1 MNPLRKTL
9 SVLLVTSLVLQP
21 IALHMPVASAST
33 AAPRPPTNI
42 TAKDIDI
49 FMQKLLDP
57 NLSDIQKR
65 RLTAVIFVNQD
76 IYRNAVMM
84 GEYGLK
90 AKSPQVDAFLQWK
103 TKMQIEVAERMNQMH
118 RNLTGENLKAPIV
131 PFAYN
136 NILSDD
142 DIITG
147 SGPIGKTME
156 KLYVDSLD
164 QIIRERAGRPMTA
177 ADRHRVDV
185 NGLAWDMT
193 QKGALDNYWHKEKYV
208 NPQSGFA
215 NQKKLI
221 EAGDK
226 VQVISFDENGK
237 AVMLK
242 GEEAKK
248 AILSLSVD
256 KPLDIGGMNMEQGTG
271 SMSDYFRMAD
281 IHQVKFGGT
290 ISPEQVAQFI
300 RNQKYT
306 QRVVGDFLDV
316 LKKDLEAR
324 EKAGKLGPEYE
335 QLKAE
340 YEKTKAEF
348 DAFITTSAEL
358 RSQTTARAV
367 AEILQRDY
375 KIKILNADGTVDFDM
390 LKKAMQIHQQKQL
403 GKAMPRMIAV
413 VSQTE
418 AFRIADW
425 VRKQPKN
432 SAGRNLLRKQLALTY
447 APFPKE
453 QMRTIMESLERLGI
467 PPEELDWIAK
477 VITNDAEQIRNYA
490 KMMKMP
496 TEELVKHLKIEGD
509 NLAIVDLLEATDPE
523 VKALVE
529 SLKKRAGGSKF
540 QAFLRSKTAK
550 ALNLDVMLGD
560 EATKGQKFMLYSMIL
575 LALSRAYMASERN
588 DEAMKK
594 MGMALFEMIPFTSA
608 VLRLSELEYKEAFRE
623 LAMDIFPPLALAHIA
638 GMFLG
643 FAGGVAKSLYTE
655 NAWEGLVNNALRDL
669 TDDDFAKTEMGYY
682 RLKDRES
689 YLRYLEEVQ
698 DGFGK
703 VVKLASLMTPE
714 VDAMMSRHP
723 QAQINEQALHTI
735 KWFDGDIDFMGL
747 RNSLAASYKL
757 DQIKARVWEKGDPRA
772 EAGPTERVAAKI
784 ILDNLA
790 IRAELY
796 TVVLES
802 FIDRIEKAYNEKKKD
817 EEDQDAAAILA
828 QALQALERMNN
839 EAPQAIKDNAWAKE
853 KLDTEYERVTTFIK
867 GYKPKKKQPLMEL
880 RKEMQ
885 TLIDEFSAFMKR
897 LAWAVELYA
906 EKQSIDVA
914 AVAFGGEK
922 STQTTKEVLVSDPFR
937 LGITARV
944 LKKRENLT
952 WTAFYY
958 ALDQEAGDIRLLG
971 QAEINKGQTEWSGDF
986 FLVKEGVRSTEV
998 TIDRNKLKPLFEKEG
1013 DYTIYPVLAYGAW
1026 GGDPMHAVGYT
1037 ALEDPSEFPQFF
1049 ATDRIAYLGAP
1060 LTLTI
1065 RRPKVMLRF
1074 PPVVYRNDKAKAKV
1088 HLDMPAYASI
1098 YGTQAT
1104 FRIAPPIG
1112 AKVPQMNP
1120 DKLETISLDEKQPSE
1135 SLLEIEE
1142 EADEGN
1148 YLLEVRVRLAGLP
1161 DDAQPMPHLKSFE
1174 YTHDLN
1180 PELSDDINV
1189 LLASI
1194 KALEN
1199 RSSKTTEKIQTEAD
1213 GFLKSADAAIKDLE
1227 AAGRDV
1233 EEIEKAATVLEPILK
1248 GVPIAVKDM
1257 EGWVKDAGNAGTVI
1271 EKAHDSAEQHAL
1283 KVCETAKTMK
1293 DVKEIGKLRDL
1304 INRARTE
1311 KAAFEADWSAFER
1324 EFMKLKAVNI
1334 SAQSAATD
1342 IGTAMERYK
1351 KTSWETGSLTAA
1363 VAKAKELVTNSEQL
1377 ASSLESQAGDLTFV
1391 EESAGAIADKAR
1403 GVVKALKDP
1412 QQQKGAQPILDQ
1424 IEGSYKVIQGHATKS
1439 KGRPGEVK
1447 AKQSALNDVP
1457 GKLGKRIDTAVARVD
1472 AIKALAPDEKAATA
1486 AVEQARNIQA
1496 AYDTATAYGP
1506 AMVELGKNCESCGKG
1521 AEEKLIDAHNSPGQQ
1536 PTDKTAAPDCS
1547 AFPGTEPR
1555 QHPGTG
1561 QTYCACLNGGEWNA
1575 SNHQCTEPSSTT
1587 EAGCPQGYEWNN
1599 AHTTC
1604 RVAAAAQVAQA
1615 NCGNIAGSSA
1625 GWDAA
1630 NERPWCY
1637 CPSGQQVNAAGTA
1650 CEDNSA
1656 AQVAAANCRVYPGT
1670 SAQWDPV
1677 SKSVQC
1683 VCPSGQQWDGR
1694 QCVMTYEAAQTYC
1707 NQWPGS
1713 TAQSNGVGGYTCQC
1727 ASGTQW
1733 DQTQGRCA
1741 EIQQATPQVDCS
1753 QWPGTQLQTNPWNS
1767 RVDCVCPDGQSW
1779 DQNRYLCVGA
1789 NQQTGGPQPGEI
1801 DCSGWPGTSPVLNP
1815 YSGMYQCL
1823 CPDGVTWDVNSRSCG
1838 SSAGQ
1843 QQGGGD
1849 AQGQQQF
1856 PAGGNMPG
1864 QGGPGGNVPG
1874 SGSGGGGGFGG
1885 AACPDGTMG
1894 LLGVCGDTAGSRR

>member
-1 MNPLRKTL
+1 MNRILRRTL
-9 SVLLVTSLVLQP
+9 SLFLAASLALQPLVLHAP
-21 IALHMPVASAST
+21 AVLASPAASP
-33 AAPRPPTNI
+33 AANI
-42 TAKDIDI
+42 TALDIDN
-49 FMQKLLDP
+49 FMRKLLDP
-57 NLSDIQKR
+57 NISDLEKKR
-65 RLTAVIFVNQD
+65 ITAIIFVNQD
-76 IYRNAVMM
+76 IYRNAVTL
-84 GEYGLK
+84 EQFGLK

-164 QIIRERAGRPMTA
+164 QIIRERAGRPMTV

-193 QKGALDNYWHKEKYV
+193 QEGALDNYWHKEKYI

-248 AILSLSVD
+248 AIMSLSVD
-256 KPLDIGGMNMEQGTG
+256 RPLDIGGMNLEQGTG

-290 ISPEQVAQFI
+290 VSPEQIAQFI

-306 QRVVGDFLDV
+306 QRVVGDFLEV

-324 EKAGKLGPEYE
+324 EKSGKLGSDYE

-348 DAFITTSAEL
+348 DAFINTSAEI

-367 AEILQRDY
+367 AEILQRNY
-375 KIKILNADGTVDFDM
+375 KIKILNADGTVDFDL

-403 GKAMPRMIAV
+403 TKAMPKMIAV

-447 APFPKE
+447 APFPKD
-453 QMRTIMESLERLGI
+453 QMRTIIESLERLGI
-467 PPEELDWIAK
+467 PPEDLDWITK
-477 VITNDAEQIRNYA
+477 VIANDAEQIRGYA

-529 SLKKRAGGSKF
+529 SLKKRAGGTKF

-588 DEAMKK
+588 DEAMTK

-608 VLRLSELEYKEAFRE
+608 VLRFSELEYKEAFKQ

-643 FAGGVAKSLYTE
+643 FASGVAKSLYTE

-669 TDDDFAKTEMGYY
+669 TDADFEKTEMGYY
-682 RLKDRES
+682 RLKDRDS

-698 DGFGK
+698 DGFGR
-703 VVKLASLMTPE
+703 VVKLASLMAPE

-723 QAQINEQALHTI
+723 QAQINEQALYTI
-735 KWFDGDIDFMGL
+735 KWFDGDLDFMGL

-757 DQIKARVWEKGDPRA
+757 DQIKARVWEKADPRA
-772 EAGPTERVAAKI
+772 EASPTERVAAKI

-796 TVVLES
+796 TVVLEN
-802 FIDRIEKAYNEKKKD
+802 FIDRIEKAYNAKKKD

-828 QALQALERMNN
+828 QALAALERMNKG
-839 EAPQAIKDNAWAKE
+839 APQVIKDNPWAKQ
-853 KLDTEYERVTTFIK
+853 KLDTEYERITQFVK
-867 GYKPKKKQPLMEL
+867 GYKVKKKQPLMEL

-885 TLIDEFSAFMKR
+885 GLIDEFGTFIKR

-922 STQTTKEVLVSDPFR
+922 STQKTKDVLLTDPFR
-937 LGITARV
+937 LGLTARV
-944 LKKRENLT
+944 LKKRESLA
-952 WTAFYY
+952 WTVFYY
-958 ALDQEAGDIRLLG
+958 ALEQEGGDIKLLG
-971 QAEINKGQTEWSGDF
+971 KAEINKGQTESSGDF
-986 FLVKEGVRSTEV
+986 FLIKEGTHSTEV
-998 TIDRNKLKPLFEKEG
+998 TIDRGKLKPLFEKEG
-1013 DYTIYPVLAYGAW
+1013 DAVIFPVLAYGNW
-1026 GGDPMHAVGYT
+1026 GGDPMHMVGYA

-1049 ATDRIAYLGAP
+1049 ATDRIAYLGAQ

-1065 RRPKVMLRF
+1065 RRPKVVLRF

-1088 HLDMPAYASI
+1088 HLEMPAYASI

-1104 FRIAPPIG
+1104 FHITPPMG
-1112 AKVPQMNP
+1112 AKAPRMNP

-1161 DDAQPMPHLKSFE
+1161 DEAQPMPHLKNFE
-1174 YTHDLN
+1174 YSHDLN
-1180 PELSDDINV
+1180 PELSDDIQV
-1189 LLASI
+1189 LLTSM
-1194 KALEN
+1194 KALES
-1199 RSSKTTEKIQTEAD
+1199 RAGKTAEKLQTEAD
-1213 GFLKSADAAIKDLE
+1213 RFLKPADAAIKDLE
-1227 AAGRDV
+1227 AVGHAV
-1233 EEIEKAATVLEPILK
+1233 EEIEKVAAALEPTLK
-1248 GVPIAVKDM
+1248 GVPTAVKNMDKWTADS
-1257 EGWVKDAGNAGTVI
+1257 GDAGTAI

-1283 KVCETAKTMK
+1283 KVCESAKAMK
-1293 DVKEIGKLRDL
+1293 DVKDIGQLRGL
-1304 INRARTE
+1304 INSARTE
-1311 KAAFEADWSAFER
+1311 KAAFEADWAVFER
-1324 EFMKLKAVNI
+1324 EFMKLKAMNAK
-1334 SAQSAATD
+1334 AQSAATD
-1342 IGTAMERYK
+1342 ISTALEQYK
-1351 KTSWETGSLTAA
+1351 KTSWDTGSLTAA
-1363 VAKAKELVTNSEQL
+1363 VAKAKDLVADSEQL
-1377 ASSLESQAGDLTFV
+1377 ASGLSSKTGDLTYV
-1391 EESAGAIADKAR
+1391 EESATAIVGKAR
-1403 GVVKALKDP
+1403 GVVKAIKDP
-1412 QQQKGAQPILDQ
+1412 QPQKDAQSLLDQ
-1424 IEGSYKVIQGHATKS
+1424 IEGSYKAIQGHVTKG
-1439 KGRPGEVK
+1439 KGRPGEVT
-1447 AKQSALNDVP
+1447 AKRAALSDLLAKFGTRVE
-1457 GKLGKRIDTAVARVD
+1457 TAAARAD
-1472 AIKALAPDEKAATA
+1472 AIKAMAPDEKAATA

-1496 AYDTATAYGP
+1496 AYDTAVAYGP
-1506 AMVELGKNCESCGKG
+1506 AMVELGKNCDSCGKK
-1521 AEEKLIDAHNSPGQQ
+1521 AEEKLIDAHNSPG
-1536 PTDKTAAPDCS
+1536 DASAGAGALDCS

-1555 QHPGTG
+1555 KHPSTG
-1561 QTYCACLNGGEWNA
+1561 QLYCACLNGGEWNQT
-1575 SNHQCTEPSSTT
+1575 SRQCNSPSPTEV
-1587 EAGCPQGYEWNN
+1587 GCPQGEEWNN
-1599 AHTTC
+1599 AHTAC
-1604 RVAAAAQVAQA
+1604 RPAAATQVAQA
-1615 NCGNIAGSSA
+1615 NCSAIAGSSA

-1650 CEDNSA
+1650 CQDNSA
-1656 AQVAAANCRVYPGT
+1656 AQVAATNCRVYPGT

-1677 SKSVQC
+1677 SNSVQC
-1683 VCPSGQQWDGR
+1683 MCPSGQQWNGR
-1694 QCVMTYEAAQTYC
+1694 QCVMTYEAAQSYC

-1713 TAQSNGVGGYTCQC
+1713 TAQSNGAGGYTCQC

-1733 DQTQGRCA
+1733 DQSQGRCA
-1741 EIQQATPQVDCS
+1741 EIQQAAPQVNCG
-1753 QWPGTQLQTNPWNS
+1753 QWPGTQPQTNPWNS
-1767 RVDCVCPDGQSW
+1767 RVDCVCPDGQTW
-1779 DQNRYLCVGA
+1779 DQNLYQCAGA
-1789 NQQTGGPQPGEI
+1789 SQQATGPKPGEI
-1801 DCSGWPGTSPVLNP
+1801 DCSAWPGTSPMLNP

-1823 CPDGVTWDVNSRSCG
+1823 CPAGVTWDVNSRSCG
-1838 SSAGQ
+1838 GSAGQ
-1843 QQGGGD
+1843 QQGAGG
-1849 AQGQQQF
+1849 AQGQQA
-1856 PAGGNMPG
+1856 PAGGTVPG
-1864 QGGPGGNVPG
+1864 QGGPGGSVP
-1874 SGSGGGGGFGG
+1874 GSGGGGPGG
-1885 AACPDGTMG
+1885 GGGTACPDGTIG
-1894 LLGVCGDTAGSRR
+1894 LLGVCGDTANGH